1 MIRNQNQKGG
11 FSWYLVLTKRG
22 AERLAKENLE
32 RQGFDVYLPMHAPA
46 PARPRPGKPV
56 ETTPR
61 PFLPGYLFVSF
72 DVADPKWG
80 RIFSTYGVRSMYTTA
95 AADGRAR
102 PRALKNS
109 WIEQLQI
116 REVNGLIVK
125 PHADL
130 VQTPYEPG
138 AAVRY
143 HMNKTDLDAVFLEA
157 IDAKRVAIMVSLL
170 GRDSRQEVDA
180 SLLKDRKP

>member
-22 AERLAKENLE
+22 GERLAKENLE
-32 RQGFDVYLPMHAPA
+32 RQGFTVYCPMHAPP
-46 PARPRPGKPV
+46 PARPRPGKPM

-72 DVADPKWG
+72 DVNDPKWG
-80 RIFSTYGVRSMYTTA
+80 RIFSTYGVRSMYTTGA
-95 AADGRAR
+95 GSEAR

-109 WIEQLQI
+109 WIEQLQV
-116 REVNGLIVK
+116 REVNGLIVR

-130 VQTPYEPG
+130 VQTPYKPG
-138 AAVRY
+138 APVRY
-143 HMNKTDLDAVFLEA
+143 HMNKADLDAVFLEA
-157 IDAKRVAIMVSLL
+157 VDAKRVAILVSLL
-170 GRDSRQEVDA
+170 GSDSRQIVDA
-180 SLLKDRKP
+180 ALVKDRKP